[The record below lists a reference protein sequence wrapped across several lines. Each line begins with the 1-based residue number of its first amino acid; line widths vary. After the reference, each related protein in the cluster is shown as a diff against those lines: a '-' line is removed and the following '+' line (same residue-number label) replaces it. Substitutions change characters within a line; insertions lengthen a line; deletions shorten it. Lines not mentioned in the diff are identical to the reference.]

1 MEQMLE
7 ENALEHRFP
16 KITHGMAKE
25 LRLKMPLC
33 ALNTQT
39 KYAAKKFERI

>member
-1 MEQMLE
+1 MEQMLK
-7 ENALEHRFP
+7 ENVHEHRFP
-16 KITHGMAKE
+16 RITNGQAKE

-39 KYAAKKFERI
+39 KYAAKKSERI